1 MRKKMS
7 DLFTNMTKK
16 AGNVLEQIRRNNKL
30 LDSSRKQYNPT
41 FLEIMEE
48 LQKDDRTLAAMLMFW
63 YMQRHSVNDV
73 EFNKIVNEIES
84 EMHSL
89 GLIPTGDTAIGAS
102 CGTFKQKKQ
111 KPSYSCGCGS
121 EDLDLARC

>member
-1 MRKKMS
+1 MN
-7 DLFTNMTKK
+7 DIFTNMTKK
-16 AGNVLEQIRRNNKL
+16 TGNVLEQIRRNNKL

-63 YMQRHSVNDV
+63 YMQRHSVNDM

-84 EMHSL
+84 EMYKL
-89 GLIPTGDTAIGAS
+89 GLIPTGDAAIGGS
-102 CGTFKQKKQ
+102 CGSSKSNKKKQ
-111 KPSYSCGCGS
+111 SYSCGCGF
-121 EDLDLARC
+121 EDLEELASC